1 MKRLE
6 IPAASREK
14 VGKGSARST
23 RREGRVPAI
32 IYGGQEEPTPV
43 SVDKHKIEVELQ
55 HSESE
60 NMIVHLQLDGKSE
73 PVLTLIRDTQ
83 HNPLSGDLEHLDFQ
97 RVSLDQPIR
106 TTVPLHTSGTP
117 KGVRNSGGIFEPVMR
132 EVHIECLPMDIP
144 DEVVVDISE
153 MDINDTLHVSDIPK
167 NEKYT
172 VLDEEERAV
181 ANVISPESLVVA
193 PAPEPAEGEALEED
207 AEGEEAAE
215 GEETKAEE

>member
-6 IPAASREK
+6 IPAASRSK

-23 RREGRVPAI
+23 RRDGRVPAI

-43 SVDKHKIEVELQ
+43 SVDKHQIEVELQ

-97 RVSLDQPIR
+97 RVSLNQSIR

-117 KGVRNSGGIFEPVMR
+117 NGVRNAGGIFEQVIR

-144 DEVVVDISE
+144 DEVVVDISG
-153 MDINDTLHVSDIPK
+153 MDINDTLHISDIPK
-167 NEKYT
+167 SDKFT
-172 VLDEEERAV
+172 ILDEEERAV
-181 ANVISPESLVVA
+181 ANVVSPDSLATA
-193 PAPEPAEGEALEED
+193 PAPAEGEELEEG
-207 AEGEEAAE
+207 AEGEAVE